1 MTKATFSYSLIQASF
16 WAIYGTV
23 YCYSGAYLLS
33 VGLTNT
39 YIGIFMGST
48 VGLCSL
54 GQIFFSALLNNN
66 PQLPLTRFLQI
77 MSGIML
83 LGSVALLFRPPRV
96 VSVLLFL
103 LLCFLLQLLPSFI
116 NSVGMAEIQQ
126 EVPIN
131 FGIGRGIGSFGYAVI
146 SILTGRLLTAFGN
159 RVMFIVA
166 SLLSILFF
174 LSVVQFTSVMRS
186 CHERIP
192 APQAAEAPMKRKI
205 GLESSFLRKYKRYA
219 VFLIGVA
226 VIMTGHT
233 FMSNFLYQI
242 IRFKGGNETSTGIAA
257 AIAAF
262 SEIPIMFGF
271 VYMLRAARCDNYL
284 RVSCVF
290 LAFKLLLVFLASS
303 IHMVYFAQICQM
315 PGYALFTVCAVYYT
329 GTVIAHE
336 DVVSGQAYLNAA
348 SILGAF
354 LSLIL
359 GGAIIDR
366 FGVQALLLAGVTVMS
381 AGAAV
386 IFCAVQRI
394 NKTVGTEFQSVK

>member
-33 VGLTNT
+33 VGLSNT
-39 YIGIFMGST
+39 YIGIFMGSA
-48 VGLCSL
+48 VGLCFL

-66 PQLPLTRFLQI
+66 LKLPLSRFLQI
-77 MSGIML
+77 VSGVLL
-83 LGSVALLFRPPRV
+83 LGSAALLFGLPRV
-96 VSVLLFL
+96 ASVPLFL

-116 NSVGMAEIQQ
+116 NSVGIAEIQQ
-126 EVPIN
+126 DMPIN
-131 FGIGRGIGSFGYAVI
+131 FGVGRGVGSFGYAVI

-159 RVMFIVA
+159 RVMFIGA

-174 LSVVQFTSVMRS
+174 LSVVHFTAVMRGY
-186 CHERIP
+186 HERIP
-192 APQAAEAPMKRKI
+192 TPQAAAAPMKREI
-205 GLESSFLRKYKRYA
+205 GLKCSFLKKYKRYA
-219 VFLIGVA
+219 VFLIGVTI
-226 VIMTGHT
+226 VMTGHT
-233 FMSNFLYQI
+233 FMSNFLYQV
-242 IRFKGGNETSTGIAA
+242 IRFKGGNASSTGIAA

-262 SEIPIMFGF
+262 SEIPMMFGF

-284 RVSCVF
+284 RISCVF
-290 LAFKLLLVFLASS
+290 LAFKLLFVFLASS
-303 IHMVYFAQICQM
+303 IHMVYLAQICQM
-315 PGYALFTVCAVYYT
+315 PGYALFTVCTVYYT

-354 LSLIL
+354 MSLLL
-359 GGAIIDR
+359 GGVIIDR
-366 FGVQALLLAGVTVMS
+366 FGIQALLLAGATVMT

-394 NKTVGTEFQSVK
+394 NKTVGSEVGVK